1 MQSIIDSVSNLPTL
15 IFSFFENILTTISN
29 TLGDVWEAITSLPGL
44 ILDGIKDIFVP
55 DTAVIEA
62 EFNALL
68 DKLEEKMGIFQY
80 DLDNLFAD
88 SMQPGNIEGTFGTTL
103 WSYTGAF
110 VDFRWLIQGVEYFRP
125 IIRGFL
131 VLLMF
136 FYNVRM
142 ALSMFGLSS
151 GEIASAAASRRESK

>member
-1 MQSIIDSVSNLPTL
+1 MIYEKFTDILNTIATKLQSVIDTL
-15 IFSFFENILTTISN
+15 TGIPS
-29 TLGDVWEAITSLPGL
+29 L
-44 ILDGIKDIFVP
+44 ILNGIKDIFVP
-55 DTAVIEA
+55 DTAVIEQ

-68 DKLEEKMGIFQY
+68 DKLEDKMGIFQY

-151 GEIASAAASRRESK
+151 GEIASAAASRRETK

>member
-1 MQSIIDSVSNLPTL
+1 
-15 IFSFFENILTTISN
+15 
-29 TLGDVWEAITSLPGL
+29 
-44 ILDGIKDIFVP
+44 
-55 DTAVIEA
+55 
-62 EFNALL
+62 
-68 DKLEEKMGIFQY
+68 MGILQY
-80 DLDNLFAD
+80 DLDNLF
-88 SMQPGNIEGTFGTTL
+88 SGSSQPGNIEGSFSTSL

-110 VDFRWLIQGVEYFRP
+110 VDFSFLVRGIEYFRP

-151 GEIASAAASRRESK
+151 GEIASAAEKRRES

>member
-1 MQSIIDSVSNLPTL
+1 MQIPGL
-15 IFSFFENILTTISN
+15 IYEKFTDILTTIASR
-29 TLGDVWEAITSLPGL
+29 LQSLVDAITSLPSL

-55 DTAVIEA
+55 DTVAIEQ
-62 EFNALL
+62 EFNTLL
-68 DKLEEKMGIFQY
+68 DNLYSKMGIFQY

-88 SMQPGNIEGTFGTTL
+88 SKQPGNIEGSFATTL

-110 VDFRWLIQGVEYFRP
+110 VDFSWLVRGVEYFRP

-151 GEIASAAASRRESK
+151 GEIESAASARRDSK